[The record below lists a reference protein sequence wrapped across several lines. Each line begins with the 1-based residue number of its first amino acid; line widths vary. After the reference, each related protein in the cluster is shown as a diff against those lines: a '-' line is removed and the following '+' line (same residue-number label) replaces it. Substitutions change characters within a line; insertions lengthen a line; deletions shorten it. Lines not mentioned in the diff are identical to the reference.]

1 MPTNKQDLNQFGS
14 AKPTQSGDPGHCAQC
29 EAMLTDALDGT
40 LSIADQSAFDL
51 HLLSCAPC
59 SSMMADAQRGA
70 AWLEMLK
77 SPRPEPPAALLDRIL
92 AQTSGQTSD
101 ATSTRTTPQPVP
113 FPVPSNTL
121 LGRPALAGSG
131 ISLSASSASNVI
143 PFRTRFAAFNL
154 RSIGHTL
161 LQPRLAMT
169 AAMAFF
175 SIALT
180 LNLAGVRISELRAS
194 DLRPSSLKRSF
205 YEANAHVVRY
215 YDNLRVVYELESR
228 VHDLQSASDSDS
240 DSTTPAPA
248 AQSPDSTSKPA
259 QKPAGNQPAAQPDQQ
274 QEQDKQQDKQS
285 RPRPSPGS
293 SRRESPLRNLQQV
306 VADAG
311 ARNPVPS
318 YVPYLPQP
326 LATLLPGLKPGTTPR
341 RVQEGRLV

>member
-1 MPTNKQDLNQFGS
+1 
-14 AKPTQSGDPGHCAQC
+14 
-29 EAMLTDALDGT
+29 MLTDALDGT
-40 LSIADQSAFDL
+40 LSPADQAAFDL

-77 SPRPEPPAALLDRIL
+77 SPRPEPPATLLERIL
-92 AQTSGQTSD
+92 AQTNGQTNTQTSD
-101 ATSTRTTPQPVP
+101 VASAHTATQPSP
-113 FPVPSNTL
+113 YPAPSNTL
-121 LGRPALAGSG
+121 LGRPAAG
-131 ISLSASSASNVI
+131 ISLQASNVL
-143 PFRTRFAAFNL
+143 PFRSRFSTFSL

-180 LNLAGVRISELRAS
+180 MNLTGIHITQLRAS
-194 DLRPSSLKRSF
+194 DLRPSNLKRSF

-228 VHDLQSASDSDS
+228 VHDLQQANDSDS
-240 DSTTPAPA
+240 DPNANPAPA
-248 AQSPDSTSKPA
+248 AASPNDSTAKPA
-259 QKPAGNQPAAQPDQQ
+259 QKPSTTQPAAQPDQQ
-274 QEQDKQQDKQS
+274 NQQQDKQQDKQS

-293 SRRESPLRNLQQV
+293 SRRESPIGNLHQA

-311 ARNPVPS
+311 THTPTSSPVLS
-318 YVPYLPQP
+318 LPHY
-326 LATLLPGLKPGTTPR
+326 LATLLPGLQPGISS
-341 RVQEGRLV
+341 RVQEGKLV

>member
-14 AKPTQSGDPGHCAQC
+14 AKPAQSGDPQHCAQC

-40 LSIADQSAFDL
+40 LSAADQATFDL
-51 HLLSCAPC
+51 HLLSCVPC
-59 SSMMADAQRGA
+59 STMMADAQRGA

-77 SPRPEPPAALLDRIL
+77 FPRPEPPAQLLDRIL
-92 AQTSGQTSD
+92 AQTSGQISGQISG
-101 ATSTRTTPQPVP
+101 ATLARTTPIPVP

-121 LGRPALAGSG
+121 LGRPALSDTG
-131 ISLSASSASNVI
+131 ISLQASNVV
-143 PFRTRFAAFNL
+143 PFRSRFTSFNL

-180 LNLAGVRISELRAS
+180 MNLTGIHITQLRAS

-228 VHDLQSASDSDS
+228 VHDLQRASDSDS

-248 AQSPDSTSKPA
+248 PATPSDSTSKPA
-259 QKPAGNQPAAQPDQQ
+259 QQPSGDQPAAQPDQQ
-274 QEQDKQQDKQS
+274 DQRQEKQS
-285 RPRPSPGS
+285 RPRPAPGS
-293 SRRESPLRNLQQV
+293 SRRENLPGNVHQV
-306 VADAG
+306 VADARV
-311 ARNPVPS
+311 RNPALS
-318 YVPYLPQP
+318 RSPYLPQP
-326 LATLLPGLKPGTTPR
+326 LATLLPGLKPGTTSR